1 MVSWTHWH
9 GLSSPWVW
17 DGPAR
22 PPSSVLRF
30 FRLLRFFAANPPS
43 SVLSHQPSASARYPP
58 PFACCQ
64 IAFAAIRDYP
74 SSAQG
79 HSHRSPCPPRCGR
92 RSDTSWLQSGTV
104 CPSSRDQYQHA
115 AKLGAKPAQTNRSG
129 PRTTPHGEQAS
140 RDVTRSR
147 CLTSWPQVNGL
158 RALRVSSIA
167 SNTTFTPSRTGPRG
181 SISRFCC

>member
-1 MVSWTHWH
+1 MTLPTPRAKSMPRI
-9 GLSSPWVW
+9 GLILTIVRSPAGTSV
-17 DGPAR
+17 PANTR
-22 PPSSVLRF
+22 R
-30 FRLLRFFAANPPS
+30 RI
-43 SVLSHQPSASARYPP
+43 ASARRSSR
-58 PFACCQ
+58 A
-64 IAFAAIRDYP
+64 
-74 SSAQG
+74 SAQG